1 MKKRKYKKTQKQ
13 LGYVSVGAWVRPG
26 LYDALARL
34 AAGNRT
40 SLTAELTAA
49 IEAHVKEKT
58 A

>member
-34 AAGNRT
+34 AAGNHT

>member
-1 MKKRKYKKTQKQ
+1 MKKRKFKKTQKQ
-13 LGYVSVGAWVRPG
+13 LGYVSVGAWVRPW

-34 AAGNRT
+34 AADNRT
-40 SLTAELTAA
+40 SLTAEITAA